1 MAASTETTLA
11 MIDMLISTVE
21 TRASTSPDMGLDVE
35 QFYKELGKC
44 SYANEMLTHLN
55 LLRSVV
61 SGGNKSSGPV
71 EG

>member
-21 TRASTSPDMGLDVE
+21 MKAGTSPDMGLDTE
-35 QFYKELGKC
+35 QFYKELGKAA
-44 SYANEMLTHLN
+44 YAMEMITHLN

-61 SGGNKSSGPV
+61 VGKGGPV